1 MITTE
6 FGDIASYILS
16 SETQPL
22 IRPSYITYN
31 IVYDMDPSKSNIIKI
46 YLSSFQNLFV
56 NSH

>member
-22 IRPSYITYN
+22 IRQSYIIYN
-31 IVYDMDPSKSNIIKI
+31 IVYDMDLPKAI
-46 YLSSFQNLFV
+46 L
-56 NSH
+56 